1 MIIHDGEWN
10 ATIDRQGDEE
20 NYLYG
25 YIEATIKLANSI
37 VEKRLDGKRHK
48 GGGALTVEARCLQTV
63 LHRFSDGHRVL

>member
-1 MIIHDGEWN
+1 MSDIDSDADFKGDPFFSVIHDGEWN

-37 VEKRLDGKRHK
+37 VEK
-48 GGGALTVEARCLQTV
+48 
-63 LHRFSDGHRVL
+63 